1 MVLRA
6 FILLIGVAAFTS
18 CDHID
23 APQSSTENNP
33 HQITAV
39 EPTQLFLQHCEA
51 CHGMNGDKG
60 VSNAANLKQS
70 IMIDMQ
76 IKKII
81 QDGSASG
88 MPSFRDKL
96 TEPEILAL
104 IEYVKILRTR

>member
-1 MVLRA
+1 MNA
-6 FILLIGVAAFTS
+6 PETAATTNKQVFTS
-18 CDHID
+18 AI
-23 APQSSTENNP
+23 
-33 HQITAV
+33 

-70 IMIDMQ
+70 MMIDLQ

-81 QDGSASG
+81 QEGSPSG
-88 MPSFRDKL
+88 MPSFKDKL